1 LIGDRVADTTAHR
14 RHPMNAPHD
23 NTAAKRLRRWWL
35 TPPRPG
41 LQRLIYPFEYRH
53 LRGFGVTRIAG
64 GSVAAAAGVICLSYG
79 VYGWAAFFLI
89 LGALNLGGGYWY
101 LSVARSAPART

>member
-1 LIGDRVADTTAHR
+1 
-14 RHPMNAPHD
+14 MNAPND
-23 NTAAKRLRRWWL
+23 NTAAERLRKWWQ

-41 LQRLIYPFEYRH
+41 LQRLINPFEYRH

-64 GSVAAAAGVICLSYG
+64 GSVAAAAGFICLSYS
-79 VYGWAAFFLI
+79 VYGWAAFFLV

-101 LSVARSAPART
+101 ISVARSAPARA

>member
-1 LIGDRVADTTAHR
+1 
-14 RHPMNAPHD
+14 MYAPND

-53 LRGFGVTRIAG
+53 LRGFGVTRVVG
-64 GSVAAAAGVICLSYG
+64 GCVAAAAGVICLAYG
-79 VYGWAAFFLI
+79 AYAWAALFLVI
-89 LGALNLGGGYWY
+89 GALNLAGGYWY
-101 LSVARSAPART
+101 LTIDRSAPART

>member
-1 LIGDRVADTTAHR
+1 
-14 RHPMNAPHD
+14 MNAPND

-35 TPPRPG
+35 YPPRPG
-41 LQRLIYPFEYRH
+41 LQRLINPFEYRH

-64 GSVAAAAGVICLSYG
+64 GSAAAAAGVICLSYG

-89 LGALNLGGGYWY
+89 LAALNFAGGYWY
-101 LSVARSAPART
+101 ISVARSAPARS